1 MEAAHAGAVAS
12 EAMDDRDECREGAAV
27 AASAECLALLRLVS
41 AHGVGPV
48 AVSRLLRTF
57 GSGRA
62 ALHAPAMAWADAL
75 ECAPGRAERCR
86 ESAWRAS
93 IGEQCR
99 AGIQI
104 GARLVGRGDAEYPA
118 LLAAIPDPPPVLWL
132 QGTLQSI
139 DDWSVAMV
147 GARRCTAYGI
157 DQTARITR
165 GLVEHGHTIVSGG
178 ARGIDA
184 EAHRAALRAGGRTI
198 AILGSGLACPYPPEH
213 RELFRQIAGGNGAV
227 VSEHP
232 PTTEPRSAYFPRRN
246 RIIAGMSLAV
256 VLVEARSRSG
266 ASITAR
272 LAVEDLGREVMA
284 LPGRVDQPTSE
295 GTHRAIREGWAALV
309 SSPAEVIE
317 HLRQHGAPRNLLR
330 GARAMC
336 AVDPQGGGDVLT
348 PTARRLGETLAARGP
363 LALSQLVTDEEAGAF
378 LAELTLLELA
388 GMVRRDAEGRWEA
401 RDALLQRVRSQPSS
415 AQAIRGP

>member
-1 MEAAHAGAVAS
+1 
-12 EAMDDRDECREGAAV
+12 MDERDDSWEGEAV
-27 AASAECLALLRLVS
+27 AASAEALALLRLAS
-41 AHGVGPV
+41 AHGIGPV
-48 AVSRLLRTF
+48 AVSRLVKAF
-57 GSGRA
+57 GSGRG
-62 ALHAPAMAWADAL
+62 ALLATAPAWAEAL
-75 ECAPGRAERCR
+75 ECALGRAERCR
-86 ESAWRAS
+86 EVARRAS
-93 IGEQCR
+93 IAEPCR
-99 AGIQI
+99 AGGQI
-104 GARLVGRGDAEYPA
+104 GARLIGRGDAEYPA

-132 QGTLQSI
+132 QGSLQSI

-157 DQTARITR
+157 DQTARMTR

-198 AILGSGLACPYPPEH
+198 AVLGSGLACPYPPEH
-213 RELFRQIAGGNGAV
+213 RELFRQIAGGGGAV

-256 VLVEARSRSG
+256 VLIEARARSG

-284 LPGRVDQPTSE
+284 LPGRVDLPTSE

-309 SSPAEVIE
+309 TSPADVIE
-317 HLRQHGAPRNLLR
+317 HLRQRGAPRHLLR
-330 GARAMC
+330 GARALS
-336 AVDPQGGGDVLT
+336 AAEAQGGGTALT
-348 PTARRLGETLAARGP
+348 PVARRLGEALSARGP
-363 LALSQLVTDEEAGAF
+363 LALSELVTDEQAGAS

-388 GMVRRDAEGRWEA
+388 GMVRRDDQGRWEA
-401 RDALLQRVRSQPSS
+401 RDALLQRLRSQPSS